1 MSRAHSG
8 DGGTRDEGT
17 GETMGEKR
25 RGGNNGSA
33 RMRRHEHESAS
44 EETRTLAAF
53 LRELAER
60 AEHDPALAAHLRA
73 ALMASGLLDDA
84 VRSRRGTAKIE
95 RAPAATR
102 RSTRSAGARS
112 GPETDAPPDPFVL
125 LRERGEAGLRTA
137 LEGLDLAALRAI
149 VRSHRLDPARISAR
163 WTARERVIEL
173 IVTQVRGRANHG
185 KAFAR
190 V

>member
-1 MSRAHSG
+1 MSRGNG
-8 DGGTRDEGT
+8 DGKGTRT
-17 GETMGEKR
+17 GGR
-25 RGGNNGSA
+25 SRQSRQSRQSGGVREREA
-33 RMRRHEHESAS
+33 AT

-60 AEHDPALAAHLRA
+60 AERDPALAARLRE
-73 ALMASGLLDDA
+73 ALGASGLLDA
-84 VRSRRGTAKIE
+84 NGHPRRATAAGKERTQASAAIRRVTHRASRG
-95 RAPAATR
+95 AAT
-102 RSTRSAGARS
+102 
-112 GPETDAPPDPFVL
+112 DADSPPDPFVL
-125 LRERGEAGLRTA
+125 LREHGEAGLRTA
-137 LEGLDLAALRAI
+137 LEGLDLATLRTI

-173 IVTQVRGRANHG
+173 IVTQVRGRANLG